1 MSRRSL
7 PFLDPVRVTTG
18 ERSVA
23 HLAAAMLLDYPDE
36 DVRANVDVVRASVE
50 TLPRT
55 VAASFTAHL
64 DAVAAMSLAE
74 QQAHY
79 VTTFDLRRRCAL
91 YLTYYSSGDT
101 RRRGMALVTCREAY
115 RACGFEPHDDELPDY
130 LPNILELSAR
140 APGPV
145 TDALLGTH
153 REGLEVLRSA
163 LHSVPSPYAHLLDA
177 VCRTLPAVDDAT
189 AERFAALVA
198 SGPPGETVGLSAP
211 LLPFPTFPSSRSE
224 VPA

>member
-7 PFLDPVRVTTG
+7 PFLEPVRVTTG
-18 ERSVA
+18 ERSLA
-23 HLAAAMLLDYPDE
+23 HLAAAMLLDYPTE
-36 DVRANVDVVRASVE
+36 HVRAHHPLLRSTVAG
-50 TLPRT
+50 LPRG
-55 VAASFTAHL
+55 VADAFLAHL
-64 DAVAAMSLAE
+64 DAVDALDLAD

-130 LPNILELSAR
+130 LPAVLELSAR

-163 LHSVPSPYAHLLDA
+163 LHAVTSPYAHVLDA

-189 AERFAALVA
+189 AQRFADLVA

-211 LLPFPTFPSSRSE
+211 LLPFPTVRQE